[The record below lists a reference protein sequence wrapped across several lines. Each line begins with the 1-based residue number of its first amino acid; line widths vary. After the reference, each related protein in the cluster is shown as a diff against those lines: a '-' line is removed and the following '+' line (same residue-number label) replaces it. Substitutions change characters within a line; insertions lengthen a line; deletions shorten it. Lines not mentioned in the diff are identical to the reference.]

1 MNYRQWKKNY
11 KKKHGYNP
19 PLMEDKRQMK
29 KALKLMLRKC
39 SQMDVVVLWNSIV
52 DELEK
57 IFRATADVFNNMAD
71 GLKGE

>member
-1 MNYRQWKKNY
+1 MRYRQWKKNY

-19 PLMEDKRQMK
+19 PLMEDKRQMQ

-39 SQMDVVVLWNSIV
+39 SQMDVVILRNSIV
-52 DELEK
+52 DGLEK

-71 GLKGE
+71 SLKGE

>member
-11 KKKHGYNP
+11 KKKHGCNP
-19 PLMEDKRQMK
+19 PLMEDKRKMRK
-29 KALKLMLRKC
+29 TLKLMLRKF
-39 SQMDVVVLWNSIV
+39 SKMDVVILRNSIV
-52 DELEK
+52 DGLEK